1 MAAPDPT
8 PTIVVGVDGSDCALR
23 AVGTAAAEAHV
34 LGCRLEVVHAFVWPE
49 LRVPEGA
56 LVGGS
61 GGSGLRHEADR
72 IVAEAVELAR
82 RAAPD
87 VAVTGRVVTGAPAPV
102 LLRAS
107 VDAALVVVGD
117 RGLGGFTGL
126 LVGSVAVALVTHGR
140 CPVLVLRGRTAPA
153 GPVVVGVD
161 GSGGAMPAAEL
172 ALAYAAAHGATL
184 RVVTVVPSDG
194 APAADMDLVDAALR
208 RPDAHGVTVERVVQE
223 GDARQALIAE
233 SHSARLVVV
242 GSRGRGGFAGLLL
255 GSVSQAVLHHAD
267 CPVAVL
273 PRDAGRLQLGR

>member
-8 PTIVVGVDGSDCALR
+8 PTIVVGADGSDCALR
-23 AVGTAAAEAHV
+23 AVETAAAEARA
-34 LGCRLEVVHAFVWPE
+34 LGCRLEIVHAFVWPE
-49 LRVPEGA
+49 LRVPEGS

-61 GGSGLRHEADR
+61 GGAGLRHEADR

-87 VAVTGRVVTGAPAPV
+87 VAVAGRVVTGAPAPV

-140 CPVLVLRGRTAPA
+140 SPVLVLRGRTAPA
-153 GPVVVGVD
+153 GPVVVGFD
-161 GSGGAMPAAEL
+161 GSDGALPAAEL
-172 ALAYAAAHGATL
+172 ALVYAAAHGSTL
-184 RVVTVVPSDG
+184 RVVTVAPSDDG
-194 APAADMDLVDAALR
+194 PAELDRVDGALR
-208 RPDAHGVTVERVVQE
+208 GFDAHGVTVERVVQH
-223 GDARQALIAE
+223 GDARQTLIAE
-233 SHSARLVVV
+233 SRSASLVVV

-273 PRDAGRLQLGR
+273 PRDAGRLQLVR

>member
-1 MAAPDPT
+1 MAANDPT
-8 PTIVVGVDGSDCALR
+8 PAIVVGVDGSDCALR
-23 AVGTAAAEAHV
+23 AVETAAAEAHV

-49 LRVPEGA
+49 LPVPRGS

-61 GGSGLRHEADR
+61 GGAGLRHEADR

-87 VAVTGRVVTGAPAPV
+87 VDVTGSVVTGAAAPV
-102 LLRAS
+102 LLRAG

-140 CPVLVLRGRTAPA
+140 CPVLVLRGRPAPA
-153 GPVVVGVD
+153 GPVVVGID
-161 GSGGAMPAAEL
+161 GSDGATAAAEL

-184 RVVTVVPSDG
+184 RAVAVARSGVEDAVLPELDG
-194 APAADMDLVDAALR
+194 R
-208 RPDAHGVTVERVVQE
+208 GVAVERVVQQ
-223 GDARQALIAE
+223 GDAREVLIAE
-233 SHSARLVVV
+233 SRAARLVVV

-255 GSVSQAVLHHAD
+255 GSVSQAVLQHAE

-273 PRDAGRLQLGR
+273 PRAAGPLQLG